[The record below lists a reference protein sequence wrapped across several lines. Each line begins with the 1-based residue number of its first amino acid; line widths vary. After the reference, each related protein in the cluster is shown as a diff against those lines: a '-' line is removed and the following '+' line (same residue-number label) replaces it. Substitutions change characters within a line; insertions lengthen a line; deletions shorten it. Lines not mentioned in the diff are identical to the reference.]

1 MGETPFASFFRA
13 FVWSVSCM
21 TQFVLLELAL
31 EGESFVTVST
41 FELAIHMFIRVQ
53 LQGTLCCKK
62 LVALAALQWLMLLL
76 EMLV

>member
-13 FVWSVSCM
+13 FVWSVDCM

-41 FELAIHMFIRVQ
+41 FELAIHLFIRVQ
-53 LQGTLCCKK
+53 LQGTLCCKN
-62 LVALAALQWLMLLL
+62 LLHMLHCSGRCCSLKC
-76 EMLV
+76 